1 MKYLKTFE
9 GLFSFIKK
17 NGTSKYLITYN
28 VTNYKA
34 SKEEWK
40 SGKHSSKWNSKDYE
54 YLISANSEEEAK
66 DKFKELWSTEVSYFE
81 PRPTLNIISVKLLDD
96 KETIGSFKNKINL
109 F

>member
-1 MKYLKTFE
+1 
-9 GLFSFIKK
+9 
-17 NGTSKYLITYN
+17 

-40 SGKHSSKWNSKDYE
+40 SGKHSSKWNSEDYE

-66 DKFKELWSTEVSYFE
+66 DKFKELWSTEVSNFE